1 MSAHGATTH
10 GATTHGA
17 ARALLLAW
25 IALLAVAPY
34 ALLAVQSASGG
45 WRWPAPLPST
55 YTGAAWRDVL
65 AGGALTGAALTSAA
79 LATAT
84 ALLAVALGLPLGRA
98 MARATGWA
106 RHVAAAGAFL
116 PVAAPPIALGTGLQ
130 VALLA
135 AGLGGTTA
143 GVLVAHLVPATAYAA
158 LLLAGAFALRDVRAE
173 EAARTLGAS
182 PRQTLARVVLPAVA
196 RPTAEAAA
204 VAFLVSWSQV
214 ALTLVVGGGAVRTLP
229 LELFAYVRAGEDA
242 RAAVGALLLAAPAA
256 AALGALRWAARRGVA
271 G

>member
-1 MSAHGATTH
+1 
-10 GATTHGA
+10 
-17 ARALLLAW
+17 
-25 IALLAVAPY
+25 
-34 ALLAVQSASGG
+34 
-45 WRWPAPLPST
+45 
-55 YTGAAWRDVL
+55 
-65 AGGALTGAALTSAA
+65 
-79 LATAT
+79 
-84 ALLAVALGLPLGRA
+84 
-98 MARATGWA
+98 
-106 RHVAAAGAFL
+106 
-116 PVAAPPIALGTGLQ
+116 VAAPPIALGTGLQ

-135 AGLGGTTA
+135 AGLGGTAA

-158 LLLAGAFALRDVRAE
+158 LLLAGAFTLLDPRAE

-196 RPTAEAAA
+196 RPAAEAAA

-256 AALGALRWAARRGVA
+256 AALGALRWAARAGWRGERRRARRRARRARPRRAVRRRPR
-271 G
+271 